1 MEEDKLKQI
10 EEMPKAVLHLHLD
23 GSLRPE
29 TVYKWLK
36 EQEKDVTLDQVK
48 RDLMVNKD
56 CRDLNE
62 YLQKFDLP
70 LQVLQTKEHIEQA
83 TYELFEDL
91 AKQNV
96 IYAEV
101 RFAPNLHME
110 QGLEHEQIVEVAIK
124 GMNKAKE
131 EFGID
136 GNLILCCMRGN
147 DNTISNLRTVATA
160 KKYLNKG
167 VCGLDLAGAEA
178 LYPTSDYKDLFTYAK
193 KIGIPYTIH
202 AGEADGYDSIKAA
215 IEFGAKRLGHGVN
228 IIGHEDLIEKVINSD
243 ILLEVCPTSNV
254 QTNIVQS
261 YKDLPIKKLYD
272 KGIAISINT
281 DNRTV
286 SNTNLTK
293 EYQNIVNSL
302 GFKEDDIIKMNK
314 DAIKHSFLLEN
325 EKQELLN
332 KYNSLI

>member
-1 MEEDKLKQI
+1 MIDFKLLPKI
-10 EEMPKAVLHLHLD
+10 ELHLHLD
-23 GSLRPE
+23 GSVRPDSVAE
-29 TVYKWLK
+29 ILNRNH
-36 EQEKDVTLDQVK
+36 EEVK
-48 RDLMVNKD
+48 YEMIAKNK
-56 CRDLNE
+56 CEDLND
-62 YLQKFDLP
+62 YLTKFSTP
-70 LQVLQTKEHIEQA
+70 ISAMQTKENLSRLA
-83 TYELFEDL
+83 YELATDL
-91 AKQNV
+91 KNDKV
-96 IYAEV
+96 LYAEI
-101 RFAPNLHME
+101 RFAPMKHLE
-110 QGLEHEQIVEVAIK
+110 QGLNKYEVVEAILAGLSRVDIK
-124 GMNKAKE
+124 T
-131 EFGID
+131 
-136 GNLILCCMRGN
+136 NLILCMMRGASLDEN
-147 DNTISNLRTVATA
+147 MEVIDLA
-160 KKYLNKG
+160 KHFYRKG
-167 VCGLDLAGAEA
+167 VCAVDLAGAEA

-228 IIGHEDLIEKVINSD
+228 IIRHEDLIEKVINSD

-302 GFKEDDIIKMNK
+302 GFTEDDIIKMNK
-314 DAIKHSFLLEN
+314 DAIKHSFLLET

>member
-1 MEEDKLKQI
+1 MIDFKLLPKI
-10 EEMPKAVLHLHLD
+10 ELHLHLD
-23 GSLRPE
+23 GSVRPDSVAE
-29 TVYKWLK
+29 ILNRNH
-36 EQEKDVTLDQVK
+36 EEVK
-48 RDLMVNKD
+48 YEMIAKNK
-56 CRDLNE
+56 CEDLND
-62 YLQKFDLP
+62 YLTKFSTP
-70 LQVLQTKEHIEQA
+70 ISTMQTKENLSRLA
-83 TYELFEDL
+83 YELATDL
-91 AKQNV
+91 KNDKV
-96 IYAEV
+96 LYAEI
-101 RFAPNLHME
+101 RFAPMKHLE
-110 QGLEHEQIVEVAIK
+110 QGLNKYEVVEAILAGLSRVDIK
-124 GMNKAKE
+124 T
-131 EFGID
+131 
-136 GNLILCCMRGN
+136 NLILCMMRGASLDEN
-147 DNTISNLRTVATA
+147 MEVIDLA
-160 KKYLNKG
+160 KHFYRKG
-167 VCGLDLAGAEA
+167 VCAVDLAGAEA
-178 LYPTSDYKDLFTYAK
+178 IYPTSDYKDLFTYAK